1 MSTGKLT
8 KTYIDKLPIPERDK
22 VFYRDAELKGFG
34 LYIRSS
40 GAKVF
45 IVEKRINGK
54 VKRITLGRYGELTAE
69 QARKQAQAVL
79 GKIAIGHDPI
89 AEKKEQALK
98 AVTLGQVF
106 EDYLKARRS
115 LKPTTVFDY
124 RRVMRESFSDWQD
137 KPILSITKEKVEKRH
152 EKLGERSLAR
162 ANLSMRVLRAL
173 FNFAMGKYEDSQGR
187 SLIAENPVKR
197 LSQIRCWYRV
207 NRRQTVIKAHELK
220 SWFQGVMQLP
230 NETLRDYL
238 LLMLFTGLRRQE
250 AATLKWSDVDLTGKT
265 LTVRD
270 TKNRLDHTL
279 PLSDFLFDLLKS
291 RFEKAS
297 NEFVFPGSGAGGYIV
312 EPRKQMAKVTVAS
325 GVNFILHDLRRTFTT
340 IAESLDISAYAVKLL
355 VNHKINGDITGYY
368 IISDVERLRRPMQK
382 ITDYLLKCAGV
393 QASAEVVPFEKKTTG

>member
-1 MSTGKLT
+1 MSTRKLN
-8 KTYIDKLPIPERDK
+8 KSNIDKLPIPERDK
-22 VFYRDAELKGFG
+22 VFHRDAELKGFG
-34 LYIRSS
+34 LYVRSS

-54 VKRITLGRYGELTAE
+54 VRRIKLGTYGELTAE

-79 GKIAIGHDPI
+79 GQIAIGQDPI

-106 EDYLKARRS
+106 EDYVKARSS
-115 LKPTTVFDY
+115 LKPATVFDY
-124 RRVMRESFSDWQD
+124 RRVMRESFPDWQD
-137 KPILSITKEKVEKRH
+137 KPVLSITKDKVEKRH
-152 EKLGERSLAR
+152 KELGERSLAR

-250 AATLKWSDVDLTGKT
+250 AATLKWSDVDLTDKT

-270 TKNRLDHTL
+270 TKNRQEHTL
-279 PLSDFLFDLLKS
+279 PLSDFLFGMLKA
-291 RFEKAS
+291 RFEKAI
-297 NEFVFPGSGAGGYIV
+297 NEFLFPGSGAGGYIV
-312 EPRKQMAKVTVAS
+312 EPRKQMEGHGS
-325 GVNFILHDLRRTFTT
+325 LRRASHLARFAANLYHNRG
-340 IAESLDISAYAVKLL
+340 IA
-355 VNHKINGDITGYY
+355 GYFC
-368 IISDVERLRRPMQK
+368 LRSQTVSK
-382 ITDYLLKCAGV
+382 SQDK
-393 QASAEVVPFEKKTTG
+393 

>member
-8 KTYIDKLPIPERDK
+8 KSYIDKLPIQERDK

-34 LYIRSS
+34 LYVRSS

-54 VKRITLGRYGELTAE
+54 VRRITLGRYGELTAE

-79 GKIAIGHDPI
+79 GQIAIGHDPI

-106 EDYLKARRS
+106 EDYLKARSS

-124 RRVMRESFSDWQD
+124 RRVMRESFPDWQD
-137 KPILSITKEKVEKRH
+137 KPILSITKDKVEKRH
-152 EKLGERSLAR
+152 KELGERSLAR

-187 SLIAENPVKR
+187 SLITENPVKR

-207 NRRQTVIKAHELK
+207 NRRQTIIKAHELK

-230 NETLRDYL
+230 NDTLRDYL

-270 TKNRLDHTL
+270 TKNHQDHTL
-279 PLSDFLFDLLKS
+279 PLSGFLFGLLKTRS
-291 RFEKAS
+291 EKAS

-340 IAESLDISAYAVKLL
+340 IAESLDISAYAVKRL
-355 VNHKINGDITGYY
+355 VNHKISSDVTDGY
-368 IISDVERLRRPMQK
+368 IISDVERLRKPMQK

-393 QASAEVVPFEKKTTG
+393 RASAEVVPFEKKTTA

>member
-1 MSTGKLT
+1 
-8 KTYIDKLPIPERDK
+8 
-22 VFYRDAELKGFG
+22 
-34 LYIRSS
+34 
-40 GAKVF
+40 
-45 IVEKRINGK
+45 
-54 VKRITLGRYGELTAE
+54 
-69 QARKQAQAVL
+69 
-79 GKIAIGHDPI
+79 
-89 AEKKEQALK
+89 
-98 AVTLGQVF
+98 
-106 EDYLKARRS
+106 LKARHS

-152 EKLGERSLAR
+152 KALGERSLAR

-220 SWFQGVMQLP
+220 SWFQGVTQLP

-297 NEFVFPGSGAGGYIV
+297 NEFVFPGSGTGGYIV

-355 VNHKINGDITGYY
+355 VNYKINGDITGYY

-393 QASAEVVPFEKKTTG
+393 QASAEVVPFKKRPRRNGAVHMNTLQQLTEIVSTLPENLAAEVLDFARFLQAKQQQALGKASETKAEGGDELSYE